1 MRPCRSVCCGLLVV
15 GLFTG
20 LLTSAATMARAEHA
34 RIDLRVIAGPNKE
47 ASSTSDTDPPPGG
60 RITPPVFKVKVNQP
74 LVLQFFFTNTDP
86 HHEIEQVQIRYY
98 VVRADK
104 LGRKPARTFQ
114 DSSGK
119 IDDAKPFL
127 EAGVVSRGRFT
138 LDFKPET
145 KVGTR
150 LKFQLP
156 APGLYSVRVGSVG
169 TQSDHEHF
177 SAIDL
182 VAE

>member
-1 MRPCRSVCCGLLVV
+1 MSCCPTTQLLGAFVFAAVMIGSV
-15 GLFTG
+15 
-20 LLTSAATMARAEHA
+20 SAVRAEHA
-34 RIDLRVIAGPNKE
+34 RIDLRVIRPGGKE
-47 ASSTSDTDPPPGG
+47 ASATSDTDPPAGG
-60 RITPPVFKVKVNQP
+60 RNTPPILKVKANQP

-86 HHEIEQVQIRYY
+86 HHDIDQVQIRYY
-98 VVRADK
+98 IVRVEK
-104 LGRKPARTFQ
+104 LGRKPAVTFQ
-114 DSSGK
+114 DVSGRQK
-119 IDDAKPFL
+119 EAQPFV
-127 EAGVVSRGRFT
+127 EPGIVSRGEFI

-150 LKFQLP
+150 LKFQIP
-156 APGLYSVRVGSVG
+156 APGIYSVRVGSVG

>member
-1 MRPCRSVCCGLLVV
+1 MSFCRTTHLLGAFVFAAMMVGSVPAV
-15 GLFTG
+15 
-20 LLTSAATMARAEHA
+20 RAEHA
-34 RIDLRVIAGPNKE
+34 RIDLRVIGPGGKE
-47 ASSTSDTDPPPGG
+47 ASATSDTDPPAGG
-60 RITPPVFKVKVNQP
+60 RNTPPILKVKANQP

-86 HHEIEQVQIRYY
+86 HHDIDQVQIRYY
-98 VVRADK
+98 IVRVEK
-104 LGRKPARTFQ
+104 LGRKPAVTFQ
-114 DSSGK
+114 NVSGRQK
-119 IDDAKPFL
+119 EAQPFV
-127 EAGVVSRGRFT
+127 EPGIVSRGEFN

-150 LKFQLP
+150 LKFQIP
-156 APGLYSVRVGSVG
+156 APGIYSVRVGSVG

>member
-1 MRPCRSVCCGLLVV
+1 MIRIRRYVALGLLIA
-15 GLFTG
+15 GLSF
-20 LLTSAATMARAEHA
+20 LAVTSVRAEHA

-47 ASSTSDTDPPPGG
+47 ASATSDTDPPPGG

-86 HHEIEQVQIRYY
+86 HHDIEQVQIRYY
-98 VVRADK
+98 VIRVEK
-104 LGRKPARTFQ
+104 LGRKPAATFP
-114 DSSGK
+114 DATGK
-119 IDDAKPFL
+119 GTDAQPFL
-127 EAGVVSRGRFT
+127 EPGVVSRGRFT

-150 LKFQLP
+150 LKFQIP
-156 APGLYSVRVGSVG
+156 APGIYSVRVGSVG

>member
-1 MRPCRSVCCGLLVV
+1 M
-15 GLFTG
+15 
-20 LLTSAATMARAEHA
+20 
-34 RIDLRVIAGPNKE
+34 
-47 ASSTSDTDPPPGG
+47 DTDPPAGG
-60 RITPPVFKVKVNQP
+60 RNMPPVFKVKVNQP

-98 VVRADK
+98 VVRAEK
-104 LGRKPARTFQ
+104 LGRKPAASFR
-114 DSSGK
+114 DSTGRENDSQ
-119 IDDAKPFL
+119 PFV
-127 EAGVVSRGRFT
+127 EPGVVTRGQFS
-138 LDFKPET
+138 LDFKPDS

-150 LKFQLP
+150 LKFQIP
-156 APGLYSVRVGSVG
+156 APGIYSVRVGSVG

>member
-1 MRPCRSVCCGLLVV
+1 MKLLRSFACRALVV
-15 GLFTG
+15 AGLMFVATHRP
-20 LLTSAATMARAEHA
+20 LLHAEHA
-34 RIDLRVIAGPNKE
+34 RIDLRVIDKGKE
-47 ASSTSDTDPPPGG
+47 ASATSDTDPPAGG
-60 RITPPVFKVKVNQP
+60 RNVPPILKVKPNTP

-86 HHEIEQVQIRYY
+86 HHDIEQVQIRYY
-98 VVRADK
+98 VMRVDK
-104 LGRKPARTFQ
+104 LGRKPAARFQ
-114 DSSGK
+114 DASGR
-119 IDDAKPFL
+119 AKEAQPFL
-127 EAGVVSRGRFT
+127 ESGVVSRGEFS

-150 LKFQLP
+150 LKFQIP
-156 APGLYSVRVGSVG
+156 APGIYSVRVGSVG

>member
-1 MRPCRSVCCGLLVV
+1 MIRICRPAALSLLVA
-15 GLFTG
+15 GLFLSTV
-20 LLTSAATMARAEHA
+20 TAARAEHA

-47 ASSTSDTDPPPGG
+47 ASATSDTDPPPGG
-60 RITPPVFKVKVNQP
+60 RITPPVFKVKANQP

-98 VVRADK
+98 VIRVEK
-104 LGRKPARTFQ
+104 LGRKPAATFP
-114 DSSGK
+114 DATGK
-119 IDDAKPFL
+119 GTDAQPFL
-127 EAGVVSRGRFT
+127 EPGVVSRGRFT
-138 LDFKPET
+138 LDFKPDS

-150 LKFQLP
+150 LKFQIP
-156 APGLYSVRVGSVG
+156 APGIYSVRVGSVG

>member
-1 MRPCRSVCCGLLVV
+1 MIRLRSAA
-15 GLFTG
+15 TG
-20 LLTSAATMARAEHA
+20 LVAIAALGLGATSAARGEHA
-34 RIDLRVIAGPNKE
+34 RIDLRVISGPGKE
-47 ASSTSDTDPPPGG
+47 ASASMDTDPPAGG
-60 RITPPVFKVKVNQP
+60 RNTPPVLKVKVNQP

-98 VVRADK
+98 VVRAEK
-104 LGRKPARTFQ
+104 LGRKPAATFQ
-114 DSSGK
+114 DSTRGEKDSQ
-119 IDDAKPFL
+119 PFL
-127 EAGVVSRGRFT
+127 EPGVVTRGQFS
-138 LDFKPET
+138 LDFKPEC

-156 APGLYSVRVGSVG
+156 APGIYAVRVGSVG

>member
-1 MRPCRSVCCGLLVV
+1 MVCFRSADAFRLLVV
-15 GLFTG
+15 FVLVLG
-20 LLTSAATMARAEHA
+20 ATPELYAEHA
-34 RIDLRVIAGPNKE
+34 RIDLRVIGLEGKE
-47 ASSTSDTDPPPGG
+47 VTATSDTDPPAGG
-60 RITPPVFKVKVNQP
+60 RNIPPVFKVKVNQP

-86 HHEIEQVQIRYY
+86 HHDIDQVQIRYY
-98 VVRADK
+98 VMRVDK
-104 LGRKPARTFQ
+104 LGRRPAATFA
-114 DSSGK
+114 DGTGRAG
-119 IDDAKPFL
+119 DAQPFV
-127 EAGVVSRGRFT
+127 EPGVVSRGEFS

-156 APGLYSVRVGSVG
+156 APGVYYVRVGSVG

-177 SAIDL
+177 SAINL

>member
-1 MRPCRSVCCGLLVV
+1 MIFRVSDLVRFALLAILAF
-15 GLFTG
+15 G
-20 LLTSAATMARAEHA
+20 SAASVRAEHA
-34 RIDLRVIAGPNKE
+34 RIDLRVIGSGGKE
-47 ASSTSDTDPPPGG
+47 ASATSDTDPPAGG
-60 RITPPVFKVKVNQP
+60 RNTPPVLKVKANQP

-86 HHEIEQVQIRYY
+86 HHDIDQVQIRYY
-98 VVRADK
+98 IVRVEK
-104 LGRKPARTFQ
+104 LGRKPAATFPESAGRAK
-114 DSSGK
+114 DSQ
-119 IDDAKPFL
+119 PFV
-127 EAGVVSRGRFT
+127 EPGVVSRGQFN

-150 LKFQLP
+150 LKFQIP
-156 APGLYSVRVGSVG
+156 APGIYSVRVGSVG

>member
-1 MRPCRSVCCGLLVV
+1 MIRFCRPAVLGLLVAGPIFV
-15 GLFTG
+15 
-20 LLTSAATMARAEHA
+20 AATAARAEHA

-47 ASSTSDTDPPPGG
+47 ASATSDTDPPPGG

-86 HHEIEQVQIRYY
+86 HHDIEQVQIRYY
-98 VVRADK
+98 VIRVEK
-104 LGRKPARTFQ
+104 LGRKPAAAFPEVTAKGT
-114 DSSGK
+114 DSQ
-119 IDDAKPFL
+119 PFL
-127 EAGVVSRGRFT
+127 EPGVVSRGRFT
-138 LDFKPET
+138 LDFKPDS

-150 LKFQLP
+150 LKFQIP
-156 APGLYSVRVGSVG
+156 APGIYSVRVGSVG